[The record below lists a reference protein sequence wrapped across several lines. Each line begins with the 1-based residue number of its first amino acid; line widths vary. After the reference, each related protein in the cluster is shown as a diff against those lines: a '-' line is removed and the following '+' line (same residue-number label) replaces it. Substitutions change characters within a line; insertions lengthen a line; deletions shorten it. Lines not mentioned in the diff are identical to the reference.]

1 MKILK
6 YKKIEASFNPWS
18 AQYFK
23 VAQRVIDFIG
33 TEQFEVI
40 HIGSTS
46 FKVGG
51 KGIIDLSVLYKN
63 KDLDEAVQHLLHL
76 GFQDQISEKPFP
88 PERPRKDGAVIFNGT
103 EYLLHIH
110 VIERGSDEHK
120 KQIEYKNY
128 MLNNPAARE
137 EYEASKKKILAD
149 GFTDQE
155 SYGKQKSPYVKSILN
170 AIKESEYVFYKT

>member
-18 AQYFK
+18 VKYFE
-23 VAQRVIDFIG
+23 VAQSVIDFIC

-51 KGIIDLSVLYKN
+51 KGIIDLSILYEN
-63 KDLDEAVQHLLHL
+63 NDLDKVVKHLLEL
-76 GFQDQISEKPFP
+76 GFQNQISEKPFP
-88 PERPRKDGAVIFNGT
+88 IERPRKDGMVIVNEK
-103 EYLLHIH
+103 EYFLHVH
-110 VIERGSDEHK
+110 VIQKGSDEHK

-128 MLNNPAARE
+128 MLNNPLARE
-137 EYEASKKKILAD
+137 EYESSKKQILAN

-170 AIKESEYVFYKT
+170 AIHK

>member
-18 AQYFK
+18 EKYFE
-23 VAQRVIDFIG
+23 VAKRVIDFIQ

-63 KDLDEAVQHLLHL
+63 SDLDAAVQHLLSL

-88 PERPRKDGAVIFNGT
+88 KERPRKDGVVVVDGT
-103 EYLLHIH
+103 EYLLHVH
-110 VIERGSDEHK
+110 VIQSESDEHK
-120 KQIEYKNY
+120 KQIDYKNF

-137 EYEASKKKILAD
+137 AYEASKQKILAN

-155 SYGKQKSPYVKSILN
+155 AYGKQKSPYVKSILSTMS
-170 AIKESEYVFYKT
+170 ESK

>member
-6 YKKIEASFNPWS
+6 YQKIEASFHPWS
-18 AQYFK
+18 QKYCD
-23 VAQRVIDFIG
+23 VAQRVIDFIS

-51 KGIIDLSVLYKN
+51 KGIIDLSVLYHN
-63 KDLDEAVQHLLHL
+63 NDLDEAVQHLVQL
-76 GFQDQISEKPFP
+76 GFQDQISENPFP
-88 PERPRKDGAVIFNGT
+88 RNRPRKDGAVVVDGT
-103 EYLLHIH
+103 EYFLHVH
-110 VIERGSDEHK
+110 VIERGSAEHK
-120 KQIEYKNY
+120 KQIDYKTY
-128 MLNNPAARE
+128 MLNHPTERE
-137 EYEASKKKILAD
+137 AYEASKKKILAN

-170 AIKESEYVFYKT
+170 AMHE

>member
-6 YKKIEASFNPWS
+6 YQKIEASFTPWS
-18 AQYFK
+18 ASYFD
-23 VAQRVIDFIG
+23 VAERVIDFIS

-51 KGIIDLSVLYKN
+51 KGIIDLSVLYKHN
-63 KDLDEAVQHLLHL
+63 DLDEAVQHLLNL
-76 GFQDQISEKPFP
+76 GFQDQISERPFP
-88 PERPRKDGAVIFNGT
+88 RERPRKDGAIMLNGT
-103 EYLLHIH
+103 EYFLHVH
-110 VIERGSDEHK
+110 VIQSGSDEHK
-120 KQIEYKNY
+120 KQIDYKTY
-128 MLNNPAARE
+128 MLSNPVARE
-137 EYEASKKKILAD
+137 EYEASKKKILAN

-170 AIKESEYVFYKT
+170 AMNA

>member
-6 YKKIEASFNPWS
+6 YKKIEASFTPWS
-18 AQYFK
+18 ASYFD
-23 VAQRVIDFIG
+23 VAGRVIDFIG

-51 KGIIDLSVLYKN
+51 KGIIDLSVLYKHN
-63 KDLDEAVQHLLHL
+63 DLDEAVQHLLNL

-88 PERPRKDGAVIFNGT
+88 QERPRKDGSVVVNEK
-103 EYLLHIH
+103 EYFLHVH
-110 VIERGSDEHK
+110 VIQSGSAEHK
-120 KQIEYKNY
+120 KQIDYKIF

-137 EYEASKKKILAD
+137 EYEAFKKKILAN

-170 AIKESEYVFYKT
+170 VMSEQ